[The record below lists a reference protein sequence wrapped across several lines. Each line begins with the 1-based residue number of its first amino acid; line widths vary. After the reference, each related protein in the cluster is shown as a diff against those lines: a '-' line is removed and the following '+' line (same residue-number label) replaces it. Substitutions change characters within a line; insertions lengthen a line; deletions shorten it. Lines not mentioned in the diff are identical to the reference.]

1 MLRFLSSGIAVA
13 SKEEPFTLAA
23 LGIVAFDHVDLI
35 ETLPPSAQ
43 DPLGFPD
50 FVFWLAESLVVFE
63 PGARPRAICTAFGS
77 DDAKADERAYFG
89 ATQRL
94 ADLVARCGRVA
105 PVAYPPKADRPADFS
120 QTDLDDDAYAAV
132 VARMKGHIAEGEVYQ
147 IVPSRTFRAPC
158 ADPLRSYAALRALDP
173 SPYHFFVAAPDH
185 VVFGASPETSVRVY
199 GEKGAGHKV
208 EVKPIAGTRPRGL
221 TGDEDDRLE
230 AEMRLDAKE
239 AAEHMMLVDLARND
253 VARVSVAGTRRVEKL
268 LGVERYARVMHLVSS
283 VTGALKP
290 GMDALDALQACL
302 NVGTLTGAPKIRATQ
317 LLRETEVTKRG
328 PYGGAIGWINGEG
341 MMDTAVVIR
350 TAVVKDGTAFVRAG
364 AGIVHDSDPASRGG
378 GDAAQGLGFA
388 LGACRDWRGGMTRNV
403 LFIDNFDTFTFNL
416 VESFERLGCEIAV
429 LRNNIDAGR
438 GVRAR
443 AAIECADRA
452 LAGAG
457 KAARRGLLPRIDRAI
472 EGQGATAR
480 NLPWPPGDRRGGRR
494 HRRPRAGARPRQVL
508 LLDHDGQGP
517 LRGLDTPLSIGR
529 YHSLC
534 TRDLPARFRIHAEID
549 GMAMAISDPEARQTG
564 LQFHPESILTL
575 RGDAILRNV
584 LEDAR
589 D

>member
-1 MLRFLSSGIAVA
+1 MSAPRIGEAQALALCRQLPDALDPLDLYATLSDGGHRRDTLLLERSVGPGLLLDRAAVRVECRGRDVHVRPLSDNGANVLAALAGNLTERIVEQAPDRLQLRFPEILSPDLEERLRAPSPFSVLRFLSSGLTVA

-35 ETLPPSAQ
+35 ESLPPPAQ
-43 DPLGFPD
+43 DPLDFPD

-63 PGARPRAICTAFGS
+63 PGARPRAICTAFGAS
-77 DDAKADERAYFG
+77 DAKADERAYFG

-105 PVAYPPKADRPADFS
+105 PVAFPPRSDRPADFS

-132 VARMKGHIAEGEVYQ
+132 VAQMKGHIAEGEVYQ

-158 ADPLRSYAALRALDP
+158 ADPLRAYAALRALDP

-199 GEKGAGHKV
+199 GEKGVGHKV
-208 EVKPIAGTRPRGL
+208 EVKPIAGTRPRALG
-221 TGDEDDRLE
+221 GDEDDRLE
-230 AEMRLDAKE
+230 AEMRLDVKE

-253 VARVSVAGTRRVEKL
+253 VARVSIAGTRRVEKL

-290 GMDALDALQACL
+290 GMDALAALQACL

-317 LLRETEVTKRG
+317 LLRETELTKRG

-364 AGIVHDSDPASRGG
+364 AGVVHDSDPRREAEETRRKASALLSVL
-378 GDAAQGLGFA
+378 AATG
-388 LGACRDWRGGMTRNV
+388 
-403 LFIDNFDTFTFNL
+403 
-416 VESFERLGCEIAV
+416 E
-429 LRNNIDAGR
+429 
-438 GVRAR
+438 
-443 AAIECADRA
+443 AA
-452 LAGAG
+452 
-457 KAARRGLLPRIDRAI
+457 
-472 EGQGATAR
+472 
-480 NLPWPPGDRRGGRR
+480 
-494 HRRPRAGARPRQVL
+494 
-508 LLDHDGQGP
+508 
-517 LRGLDTPLSIGR
+517 
-529 YHSLC
+529 
-534 TRDLPARFRIHAEID
+534 
-549 GMAMAISDPEARQTG
+549 
-564 LQFHPESILTL
+564 
-575 RGDAILRNV
+575 
-584 LEDAR
+584 
-589 D
+589 